1 MLERIEEEEDVQ
13 VWKSLG
19 FSGRV
24 SDPLVVLIYLTY
36 YIAMG
41 NQHFSW
47 LGVGLYIYIYIY
59 KSFVIFSDF
68 EHQSSVGRYIPNSW
82 VM

>member
-47 LGVGLYIYIYIY
+47 LGVGLYIYIFINL
-59 KSFVIFSDF
+59 SLFFQILNINLVLDAISPI
-68 EHQSSVGRYIPNSW
+68 VG
-82 VM
+82 

>member
-1 MLERIEEEEDVQ
+1 MLARIEEEEDVQ

-47 LGVGLYIYIYIY
+47 LGVGLYIYI
-59 KSFVIFSDF
+59 IFINLSLFFQILNINLVLDAI
-68 EHQSSVGRYIPNSW
+68 SPIVG
-82 VM
+82 